1 MMLSLTIMSAMEYM
15 VDQEIREHYGA
26 NKNPKWAAWYRLPHA
41 AKAQW
46 CKLFWKEKLD

>member
-1 MMLSLTIMSAMEYM
+1 MMMSLTIMSPMEHFI
-15 VDQEIREHYGA
+15 DREVRKHYGEH
-26 NKNPKWAAWYRLPHA
+26 KDPKWAAWDRLPHA

>member
-1 MMLSLTIMSAMEYM
+1 MMLSLTIMSPMEHLIDKE
-15 VDQEIREHYGA
+15 VREHYGEH
-26 NKNPKWAAWYRLPHA
+26 KNPKWAAWDRLPHA